1 MPTRRELIVA
11 TASFTL
17 MPWTIAEQAMEMKN
31 KLVPVLPIEQK
42 INLKNI
48 DYKAY
53 LALAIKKADEFI
65 EVHKLEL
72 IQYGLIILALSNL
85 LAAGIPPTKELILY
99 LVI

>member
-1 MPTRRELIVA
+1 MPTRRELIFAGVG
-11 TASFTL
+11 FTL
-17 MPWTIAEQAMEMKN
+17 MPWSIAEQAMEMKN

-72 IQYGLIILALSNL
+72 IQYGLIILALSIL

>member
-72 IQYGLIILALSNL
+72 IQYGLIILALSIL

>member
-1 MPTRRELIVA
+1 
-11 TASFTL
+11 

-53 LALAIKKADEFI
+53 LALAIKKVDQFI
-65 EVHKLEL
+65 EMHKLEL
-72 IQYGLIILALSNL
+72 IQYGLIILALSIV
-85 LAAGIPPTKELILY
+85 LATGVPPTKELILY

>member
-17 MPWTIAEQAMEMKN
+17 MPWTIAEQAMEIKN

-72 IQYGLIILALSNL
+72 IQYGLIILALSIL